1 MVGSRRGGGNSL
13 QDDAETSADLA
24 KRSGAGRANAF
35 AMVSALTRVWA
46 PAIVIGKPW
55 LRKTNSDYLAMLL
68 AYLPDPFSCSG
79 EAIASRSAV
88 GTRSPSAAGVGN
100 VCVNSAG
107 TGMIPDACLDEPA
120 YLSSSSASGTGNE
133 PFGFGSICSM
143 SSQPLAS
150 SQPYRKAFNSST
162 EANS

>member
-1 MVGSRRGGGNSL
+1 MNSFLLTRNWARAEAGAGVGSVMTAGDAIGRTSLGNGGSRRGGGNSL

-55 LRKTNSDYLAMLL
+55 LRKTNSGYFAMLL

-79 EAIASRSAV
+79 EATASRSAV

-107 TGMIPDACLDEPA
+107 HGDDPRC
-120 YLSSSSASGTGNE
+120 
-133 PFGFGSICSM
+133 
-143 SSQPLAS
+143 PLA
-150 SQPYRKAFNSST
+150 
-162 EANS
+162 